1 MGTYKFS
8 VSVMPRDGIL
18 DPQGRALENSLP
30 GMGVTVVHGVRIGKR
45 VDLEVEAEHADE
57 ARKVVD
63 QLARDLIANPLV
75 EKWEI
80 EEFEAVRA

>member
-1 MGTYKFS
+1 
-8 VSVMPRDGIL
+8 
-18 DPQGRALENSLP
+18 
-30 GMGVTVVHGVRIGKR
+30 MGVTVVHGVRIGKR

-63 QLARDLIANPLV
+63 QLSRDLIANPLV